1 MAYRFYDKPRK
12 FSAKQEKELVKS
24 FKEVTDVFQS
34 KMKPLYD
41 FQNSVSDFYKQLEE
55 NATQFLTPVKTIED
69 TYELLRR
76 DFLAGIVER
85 EVKNVFPNKSTQERK
100 DILVESKEIVEEG
113 IINTV
118 LALQKQKNK
127 TIIFRINSNGRLS
140 VVGREGFKPLASYKQ
155 INLLRNLKKVYT
167 ATEILRQKSGLGS
180 KDSVQQTI
188 RSIKLKALQLS
199 NNATSLIEGHQILG
213 YRIKKGCQI
222 KINSKI
228 GI

>member
-1 MAYRFYDKPRK
+1 
-12 FSAKQEKELVKS
+12 
-24 FKEVTDVFQS
+24 
-34 KMKPLYD
+34 
-41 FQNSVSDFYKQLEE
+41 
-55 NATQFLTPVKTIED
+55 
-69 TYELLRR
+69 
-76 DFLAGIVER
+76 
-85 EVKNVFPNKSTQERK
+85 
-100 DILVESKEIVEEG
+100 
-113 IINTV
+113 
-118 LALQKQKNK
+118 
-127 TIIFRINSNGRLS
+127 
-140 VVGREGFKPLASYKQ
+140 
-155 INLLRNLKKVYT
+155 LRNLKKVYT